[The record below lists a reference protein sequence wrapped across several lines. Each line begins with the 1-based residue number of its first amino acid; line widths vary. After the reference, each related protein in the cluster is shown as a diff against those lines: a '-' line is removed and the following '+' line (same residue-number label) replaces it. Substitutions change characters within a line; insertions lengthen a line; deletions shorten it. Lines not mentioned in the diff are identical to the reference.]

1 MAKPIK
7 KILVGV
13 DGSEEADAAFEY
25 ASGMA
30 EALGANITLVVVK
43 HLPEFVAGYMDNK
56 MMAKMDKHYQDIAAD
71 AKDECDLASKVCVE
85 TKIIEGH
92 PVTAIAD
99 FAKENKF
106 DLIVVGSR
114 GLTGLTHW
122 FVGSTAEGLVRA
134 AHCPVLVVRQ

>member
-7 KILVGV
+7 KILVGI
-13 DGSEEADAAFEY
+13 DGSEGANTAFKY
-25 ASGMA
+25 ASAMA
-30 EALGANITLVVVK
+30 NALGATITLVVVK

-56 MMAKMDKHYQDIAAD
+56 MMAKLDKYYGDIAAD
-71 AKDECDLASKVCVE
+71 AKEECDLASKVCVE

-99 FAKENKF
+99 FAKENNF

-114 GLTGLTHW
+114 GLTGLTRW
-122 FVGSTAEGLVRA
+122 FVGSVAEGLVRT
-134 AHCPVLVVRQ
+134 AHCPVLVVK

>member
-1 MAKPIK
+1 MAGPIK

-13 DGSEEADAAFEY
+13 DGSKEADAAFEY
-25 ASGMA
+25 ASNMA
-30 EALGANITLVVVK
+30 EALGGKVTLVVAK
-43 HLPEFVAGYMDNK
+43 HLPEFVAGYMDDD
-56 MMAKMDKHYQDIAAD
+56 MMAKLDKHYEDIAAD
-71 AKDECDLASKVCVE
+71 AKEECDVAAKVCVD

-99 FAKENKF
+99 FAKKNKF

-122 FVGSTAEGLVRA
+122 FVGSVAEGLVRA
-134 AHCPVLVVRQ
+134 AHCPVLVVKQ